1 MTFSTKAVV
10 NEHLSIEYGER
21 KKGHEKLLF
30 SSVGLFKIRVLHCLM
45 ALDRYS
51 ISPISDD
58 QRCEMYYIFLLGV
71 DSDGKGFVHSD
82 CTDRA
87 GKEAG

>member
-1 MTFSTKAVV
+1 M
-10 NEHLSIEYGER
+10 ER

-30 SSVGLFKIRVLHCLM
+30 STVGLFKIRVLHCLM
-45 ALDRYS
+45 ALDRYA

-58 QRCEMYYIFLLGV
+58 QRCEMYYIFLLGM
-71 DSDGKGFVHSD
+71 DSDGKDFVHSD

>member
-1 MTFSTKAVV
+1 
-10 NEHLSIEYGER
+10 
-21 KKGHEKLLF
+21 
-30 SSVGLFKIRVLHCLM
+30 M

-51 ISPISDD
+51 ISTISDD
-58 QRCEMYYIFLLGV
+58 QRCEMYYIFLLGM

-87 GKEAG
+87 GRKPGKKKKKKKL